1 MRAQLLY
8 ADRMALRL
16 GQSWAAHDNTGDH
29 IMLAA
34 GLAGAAA
41 GLALRTSHN
50 PFSAIVYGR
59 VQAGVTMR
67 PEAIAAALTGARD
80 MGDTQAGAA
89 LDEYLKKTPGIDD
102 RMTALMIEDMNRTAR
117 R

>member
-16 GQSWAAHDNTGDH
+16 EQSWAGHGSAGNHT
-29 IMLAA
+29 ML
-34 GLAGAAA
+34 AA

-50 PFSAIVYGR
+50 PFSAMVYGR